1 MFNSF
6 GATNAVQFV
15 DETTSLTEQIE
26 EWKKLYS
33 IVVLVS
39 TFPAGGKKYSLFWC
53 LLVSKSGQIGLTS
66 PPT

>member
-39 TFPAGGKKYSLFWC
+39 TFPAGGKNTAFSGVCWSPSLAK
-53 LLVSKSGQIGLTS
+53 LV
-66 PPT
+66 